1 MKSLYE
7 SILDTVNA
15 GKSRF
20 SFKNITGYISSTNL
34 KDIINMS
41 KVRKVLED
49 DYMVPYDVKRIC
61 DAQALALLL
70 TQFEYTKHE
79 IDYLKQNG
87 KEISDI
93 FKARLSG
100 FLHKNNKDKFD
111 FQTTVGPTGGTLHIV
126 NSDGEAINWRTI
138 FYYNLNK

>member
-1 MKSLYE
+1 MKTLYE

-15 GKSRF
+15 GKSKF
-20 SFKNITGYISSTNL
+20 SKNNITGYISSTNL

-41 KVRKVLED
+41 KVRRALKDLYGD
-49 DYMVPYDVKRIC
+49 PFTNSYC
-61 DAQALALLL
+61 DAQALAMLL

-93 FKARLSG
+93 FKAKLSDY
-100 FLHKNNKDKFD
+100 LHKKNKDKFD
-111 FQTTVGPTGGTLHIV
+111 FQTTVGPTGGTVHIV
-126 NSDGEAINWRTI
+126 NADGEAINWRTV